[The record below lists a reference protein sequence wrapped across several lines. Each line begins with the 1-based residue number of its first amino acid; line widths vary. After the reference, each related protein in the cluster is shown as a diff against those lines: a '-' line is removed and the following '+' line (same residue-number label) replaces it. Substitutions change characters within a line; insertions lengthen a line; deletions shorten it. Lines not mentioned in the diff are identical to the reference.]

1 MESGET
7 TRDLDPLS
15 SFTPLNYQVTFSTPL
30 SIQLGTF
37 PNFTRVLGIL
47 SIRFPYL
54 IESHAAS
61 SVRQ

>member
-1 MESGET
+1 MDANHVTKIFMESGET

-15 SFTPLNYQVTFSTPL
+15 SFTPLNYEVTFPY
-30 SIQLGTF
+30 
-37 PNFTRVLGIL
+37 FTCVLGIL

-61 SVRQ
+61 SVTQ